1 MLFYPACKALMMFC
15 TVSIDVFNTY
25 QTLRVTDTN
34 AARRKVC
41 DNSSF
46 SGQAMVDVS
55 CESSAGRRFTR
66 KINQYYVLRE
76 TFIFLMTSA
85 AT

>member
-1 MLFYPACKALMMFC
+1 MTFNPACKALMMFC

-34 AARRKVC
+34 AASLHDC

-46 SGQAMVDVS
+46 LGQAMVDFS

-66 KINQYYVLRE
+66 KIKHCFV
-76 TFIFLMTSA
+76 
-85 AT
+85 